1 MCATFRF
8 QFAEMRVEV
17 PGAEYTDRLRGR
29 GPGRMYRKGDGRRL
43 ATFTSLPH
51 SLTHSPLGLSSPH
64 CQRTDSRSR
73 QIICECG
80 ALSQP
85 SPSPLPRCR
94 RSRRRPSFSI
104 PHPLTLTHTL
114 PSQLPHPHILP
125 TSDLTPSN
133 PLLRKFGGLFGLHE
147 DGDEIPEPAC
157 GSRDLSM
164 APN

>member
-1 MCATFRF
+1 
-8 QFAEMRVEV
+8 MRERGDLLVCILFYYIYLLLKSHGIASLGTIAGLV
-17 PGAEYTDRLRGR
+17 RRPIVHARPHRRVIRPPADRLRGR

-114 PSQLPHPHILP
+114 TTPSPSHPPHI
-125 TSDLTPSN
+125 
-133 PLLRKFGGLFGLHE
+133 
-147 DGDEIPEPAC
+147 
-157 GSRDLSM
+157 
-164 APN
+164 